1 MRVRVQESTNGIVGR
16 AHEKRLV
23 LVLGGH
29 PKRSGGLACESLS
42 SDRRFR
48 AESTRGRV
56 QRAVTAQ
63 AAAVTTVQEAKSAAS
78 VKVTVKTRLCIQHQV
93 AFGSSL
99 KVVGAGPEF
108 GDWQAEKAVALLWN
122 EGHVWSVDL
131 DLEPGSYEFK
141 CVIAAGDHITA
152 WEDGINRIV
161 QVPNGVRGIRVDGS
175 WCRTADN
182 GITVTEPL
190 AAASVAARQKR
201 AAAARLLSK
210 ALAEVSAAAAASP
223 PSAAVIEG
231 RKAAASVKRPDGSK
245 AAAAA
250 ELEREAKETL
260 RELGE
265 LLSSD
270 VAGVESSL
278 SLTRVRKA
286 DKAGAGS
293 ESKSSSGAAVEAKPD
308 QAAASSSS
316 STSTKASKAASWRD
330 ILSEEPPK
338 QEQQAE
344 KAKPADTK
352 QAEPAEKP
360 APAAAAEA
368 NSSGPS
374 SAKAEPEVPDRWAF
388 VKKAAAAP
396 AAAAPAAAAAAA
408 AEVKPAGSGAASADA
423 GKAEPSKAAKS
434 EQPAAPVKEQPTV
447 AKPAAAEVPAAKPAA
462 PSAVA
467 TEAAGKRAAAKA
479 QEKPAAESKPEKQPE
494 QKKAPESS
502 SGVSRFGGLLAKL
515 GGSLGL
521 AQQPE
526 EAKSS
531 KAEAAPASNAPA
543 SSAPANSAPA
553 NSAPANSAPAN
564 SAPASAPES
573 ASSSAGT
580 SPASSSTSSST
591 SSGGRKFSWR
601 SLGDEADEGKKQEEQ
616 KEQPATEA
624 KPAAPEAG
632 ASDAKQPEPEEDT
645 ASRFARLLKAKQE
658 KAGGS
663 SGSSGSSGSAVAAPD
678 APKQEKS
685 AAAEKK
691 PEPAAVAEPAKKE
704 EQKKKEEKAVVEAKQ
719 QQDKAVAAAEPKGQK
734 PGAAVDSSST
744 AAAESDAAAMGAN
757 NSKQVETVQDE
768 GLDRLMKAWDSAWS
782 KGKKGAA
789 AVVEDAAA
797 DGPSTSSSAPTPAP
811 TSSGGRRNWASL
823 EADDGPSTSA
833 AGSGKQAQQQQPQRT
848 GISAA
853 LGPAAAAAAKTAN
866 GGTPPIGSGSGGA
879 GGSSSESLFTIAER
893 ATSNAP
899 VATPTAVPDDASP
912 DVTMRKG
919 ALAAMQV
926 DRQGS
931 YDNRSS
937 YLSQSLLQESL
948 AGGNGPAGGNGNA
961 AAAAADG
968 PSSSTLL
975 QKLRAAN
982 AARGAGG
989 SGSAANG
996 TATNGGAA
1004 NGTFVPP
1011 LPATPA
1017 PPGILSSNDDDDG
1030 EMLPPLPATPPPPS
1044 YLTGPSGGKG
1054 APMGDVGPVVPP
1066 LPATPVASSVLG
1078 GADSGGS
1085 EGKGKGAEELLRR
1098 AHDADKVL
1106 AMLRGNLPLT
1116 PIARGGRGG
1125 AGAGPLS
1132 MADAEE
1138 GEDDDDDGSVGH
1150 SRKPVEPHP
1159 QADPV
1164 AATQRAIADAVHA
1177 WDKTRAA
1184 LAALQQSAAELGLS
1198 PGAIQEQ
1205 AAKLLQ
1211 NMPRAIG
1218 TDGSAGAAGAAN
1230 GQPNAIPMTAQL
1242 GNLMNG
1248 LGLSASSIAEQLT
1261 RKSLDG
1267 SEQGGGLGGG
1277 MGLISGLLGGLTGNN
1292 PLPPGCV
1299 RLVAGAHMI
1308 PHVDK
1313 VDKGGEDAYFISRV
1327 GLGGVGVADGVS
1339 GWADEGIDPAEYPR
1353 TLMRYATDAYE
1364 AARGT
1369 LSAQDIIRYSQY
1381 RTYLKGSSTVCLALM
1396 KPNKQLEIANVG
1408 DSGVR
1413 ILRNGKVIFGTEA
1426 QQHAF
1431 NMPFQLSHPNNVEDP
1446 DSADDADVHLVEVQD
1461 GDVIM
1466 LATDGLFDNVFDD
1479 EIEQIVSHQLRELAA
1494 QGRGKAPTAPV
1505 SLMTIGAGPPLP
1517 EVASTSA
1524 ASNGST
1530 SAPAGSSGSS
1540 NAAPGAGGGTGA
1552 ARPRGA
1558 GLLSQSLNAAAASA
1572 GTKPGTYRAEDA
1584 ARVARALAE
1593 RAHLHARNPTQRT
1606 PWSVTS
1612 SQQPNFMWAKFFAKG
1627 GGKMDDCTVL
1637 VAFVC
1642 SE

>member
-1 MRVRVQESTNGIVGR
+1 MWLIERVI
-16 AHEKRLV
+16 
-23 LVLGGH
+23 
-29 PKRSGGLACESLS
+29 
-42 SDRRFR
+42 
-48 AESTRGRV
+48 
-56 QRAVTAQ
+56 
-63 AAAVTTVQEAKSAAS
+63 
-78 VKVTVKTRLCIQHQV
+78 
-93 AFGSSL
+93 GS
-99 KVVGAGPEF
+99 GPEF
-108 GDWQAEKAVALLWN
+108 GDWQAEKAVALQWN

-141 CVIAAGDHITA
+141 CITAAGDHIAA
-152 WEDGINRIV
+152 WENGVNRIV
-161 QVPNGVRGIRVDGS
+161 QVPNGVRAIRVDGS
-175 WCRTADN
+175 WCRTSEN
-182 GITVTEPL
+182 RITVTEPL
-190 AAASVAARQKR
+190 TAASVAARQKR

-223 PSAAVIEG
+223 PSAAVVEA

-250 ELEREAKETL
+250 ELEREAKEAL

-270 VAGVESSL
+270 IAGVESSL

-286 DKAGAGS
+286 DKAGPGA
-293 ESKSSSGAAVEAKPD
+293 EVKSSSRSAAETKSEEAGASSTNTSAKASKSASWRELLSEEQPK
-308 QAAASSSS
+308 QEKEQEQAKEQPAEGQVVAAASSVP
-316 STSTKASKAASWRD
+316 TSLLEASGKEGEA
-330 ILSEEPPK
+330 LP
-338 QEQQAE
+338 
-344 KAKPADTK
+344 K
-352 QAEPAEKP
+352 QAEQAAKP
-360 APAAAAEA
+360 APAATAEA
-368 NSSGPS
+368 NAAAPS
-374 SAKAEPEVPDRWAF
+374 SDKAESEVPDRWAF
-388 VKKAAAAP
+388 VKAAAAAP
-396 AAAAPAAAAAAA
+396 AAAPAGESKPAAD
-408 AEVKPAGSGAASADA
+408 KADA
-423 GKAEPSKAAKS
+423 SKAEPAKAVSSAA
-434 EQPAAPVKEQPTV
+434 PAAPVKEQLAV
-447 AKPAAAEVPAAKPAA
+447 ASPAAAEVAAVKPAA
-462 PSAVA
+462 PATEAV
-467 TEAAGKRAAAKA
+467 EAAGKSAAAKS
-479 QEKPAAESKPEKQPE
+479 QEKPAEEAKAEKQPE
-494 QKKAPESS
+494 QKKAPDSS

-531 KAEAAPASNAPA
+531 KAQQPEAAKSSKAQQPEAAKSSKAQLPEAAKSSKAQQPEAAKSSKAEAAPASSATATAPA
-543 SSAPANSAPA
+543 SV
-553 NSAPANSAPAN
+553 
-564 SAPASAPES
+564 
-573 ASSSAGT
+573 SSTGT
-580 SPASSSTSSST
+580 SPASSSSST
-591 SSGGRKFSWR
+591 SSSASSGGRRFSWR
-601 SLGDEADEGKKQEEQ
+601 SLGDEGDEGKKQEEQ
-616 KEQPATEA
+616 KARVAEVQPAE
-624 KPAAPEAG
+624 PEAAVG
-632 ASDAKQPEPEEDT
+632 DAKQPEQEEDT
-645 ASRFARLLKAKQE
+645 ASRFARLLKAKQQ
-658 KAGGS
+658 KAGG
-663 SGSSGSSGSAVAAPD
+663 GSSAVAASES
-678 APKQEKS
+678 PKEEKP

-691 PEPAAVAEPAKKE
+691 PEPAAVAEPARKE
-704 EQKKKEEKAVVEAKQ
+704 EQKKDEKAVGEAKQ
-719 QQDKAVAAAEPKGQK
+719 QQEKAGKAVAAAEPKEK
-734 PGAAVDSSST
+734 SSGAAVGANSTT
-744 AAAESDAAAMGAN
+744 AAEPDTAAMGAN
-757 NSKQVETVQDE
+757 NSKQIETVQDE
-768 GLDRLMKAWDSAWS
+768 GLDRLIKVWDSAWS
-782 KGKKGAA
+782 KGKKETPAA
-789 AVVEDAAA
+789 APDSAA
-797 DGPSTSSSAPTPAP
+797 DAPSTSSSAPAPAPAP

-823 EADDGPSTSA
+823 DADEGPSTSA
-833 AGSGKQAQQQQPQRT
+833 AGSGKQAQRA

-853 LGPAAAAAAKTAN
+853 LGPAAAAAAKNAN

-893 ATSNAP
+893 LTSAAP
-899 VATPTAVPDDASP
+899 AATPTAVPDDASP

-937 YLSQSLLQESL
+937 FLSQSLLQESL
-948 AGGNGPAGGNGNA
+948 AGGSNGTAGGNGNA
-961 AAAAADG
+961 AGGGADG

-982 AARGAGG
+982 AARGAGV

-996 TATNGGAA
+996 SAA

-1017 PPGILSSNDDDDG
+1017 PPGILSNDDDDDG
-1030 EMLPPLPATPPPPS
+1030 GMVPPLPATPPPPS

-1054 APMGDVGPVVPP
+1054 APMGDMGPVPP

-1078 GADSGGS
+1078 GADNGGS
-1085 EGKGKGAEELLRR
+1085 EKGKGGGAEELLRR
-1098 AHDADKVL
+1098 AHDADAVL

-1164 AATQRAIADAVHA
+1164 AATQRAIADAVQA

-1218 TDGSAGAAGAAN
+1218 TDGNAGNPNAN

-1242 GNLMNG
+1242 GNLMTG
-1248 LGLSASSIAEQLT
+1248 LGLSATSIAEQLT

-1267 SEQGGGLGGG
+1267 SEQGGGGGG
-1277 MGLISGLLGGLTGNN
+1277 GLGLISGLLGGLTGNS

-1364 AARGT
+1364 AARGK
-1369 LSAQDIIRYSQY
+1369 LSAQDIIRYAQY

-1479 EIEQIVSHQLRELAA
+1479 EIEQIVSHQLRELAS
-1494 QGRGKAPTAPV
+1494 QGRGKAPSAPM
-1505 SLMTIGAGPPLP
+1505 SLMSIGAGPPLP
-1517 EVASTSA
+1517 EITPTSA
-1524 ASNGST
+1524 ASNGSA
-1530 SAPAGSSGSS
+1530 SAATGSSGSAG
-1540 NAAPGAGGGTGA
+1540 NAAAGAVGGGTGA

-1558 GLLSQSLNAAAASA
+1558 GLLSQSLNAAAAGA
-1572 GTKPGTYRAEDA
+1572 GAKPGTYRSEDA